1 MDITIKIDDES
12 RFKDLIENELAALT
26 KEELHGVILG
36 VIKEYFSKEEN
47 LKSLFYN
54 EEIDRWGS
62 KKTTRSEFF
71 NRIMPDASV
80 HEEEINILRKKFEEM
95 LKNDEVVKKLIVQ
108 TWLEAFSSSIG
119 DRLGVWQIKQDLGN
133 IAQHLG
139 LTLMH

>member
-36 VIKEYFSKEEN
+36 IIKEYFSKEEN
-47 LKSLFYN
+47 LKSLFYK
-54 EEIDRWGS
+54 EEVDRWGS
-62 KKTTRSEFF
+62 KTTRRNEFF
-71 NRIMPDASV
+71 DRIIPDASV
-80 HEEEINILRKKFEEM
+80 HEDEINILRKKFEEM